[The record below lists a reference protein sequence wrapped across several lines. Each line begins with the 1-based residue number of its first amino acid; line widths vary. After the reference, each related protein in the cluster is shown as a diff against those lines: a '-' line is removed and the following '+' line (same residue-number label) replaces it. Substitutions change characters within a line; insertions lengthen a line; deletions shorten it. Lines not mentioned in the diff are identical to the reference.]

1 MNASTLIKKFT
12 PEMVK
17 YLQTHYGDLKF
28 PNSETIKSMTEAEV
42 LALNDSISALKE
54 RLGEDLVRREAD
66 INSLQN
72 QLTELEGEIKK
83 TFGIDSLDELEGL
96 EKKKLKELD
105 AISEELNKIVEQNTE
120 EVTA

>member
-12 PEMVK
+12 PEMMN

-72 QLTELEGEIKK
+72 QLTELEEDIKT